1 MENVENKAVVVENV
15 SLKIK
20 NETILDN
27 INLELEKGKIHGLI
41 GRNGSGKT
49 MLIKCIC
56 GFVKASEGNI
66 YVDGVLIG
74 KQTDFPKKCGII
86 IETPGFVPYY
96 SGYRNLKI
104 LAGLNNGTSKEAV
117 KKAMDDTGISYAAGK
132 LVKTYSLGMRQRLG
146 IAQAIMDD
154 PDILFL
160 DEPMNGLDKEGVE
173 DMRKLFLGL
182 KKQGKTILL
191 VSHNSEDIESLC
203 DDIHEIE
210 KGKIVGKH

>member
-1 MENVENKAVVVENV
+1 MENIENKAVVVENL

-203 DDIHEIE
+203 DDIYEIE
-210 KGKIVGKH
+210 KGKIVGEH

>member
-1 MENVENKAVVVENV
+1 MENIENKAVVVENL

-210 KGKIVGKH
+210 KGKIVGEH